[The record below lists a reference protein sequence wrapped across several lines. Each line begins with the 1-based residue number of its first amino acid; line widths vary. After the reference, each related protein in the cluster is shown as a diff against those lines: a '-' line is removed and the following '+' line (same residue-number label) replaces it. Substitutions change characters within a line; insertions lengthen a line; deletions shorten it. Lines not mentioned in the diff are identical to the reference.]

1 MVLGSLEV
9 LMMAMSHISLSRLQ
23 IPRQMSVCTVV
34 VVCIFLAIG
43 ALGWALFVVLDA
55 FGATQTASA
64 WGQAVGSLSAVF
76 TALYVANKQARDTAH
91 ARRRRD
97 EVAMKLVCGVAKRA
111 DAVSSLLFTNFQQIQ
126 NGDEALK
133 TEILTTVEEQL
144 LALRGINP
152 IELPLPE
159 MVEPFLKING
169 CSTLART
176 WALAFSILRNALY
189 KALRLPCFCKCNA
202 GLQSAK

>member
-1 MVLGSLEV
+1 MK
-9 LMMAMSHISLSRLQ
+9 RLQ
-23 IPRQMSVCTVV
+23 IPTQMGVYTVV
-34 VVCIFLAIG
+34 VVWGFLAIG

-64 WGQAVGSLSAVF
+64 WVQAVGSLSAVF
-76 TALYVANKQARDTAH
+76 TAVYVANKQARDTAQ

-97 EVAMKLVCGVAKRA
+97 EVAMKLVCGVAARA
-111 DAVSSLLFTNFQQIQ
+111 AAVSSLLFTNFQQMQ
-126 NGDEALK
+126 DADEALK

-159 MVEPFLKING
+159 MVEPFLKIRG
-169 CSTLART
+169 ALEQSIIFAQLLSRKEVIDRMRCATVLAINSQATRI
-176 WALAFSILRNALY
+176 AASQLSDMKLD
-189 KALRLPCFCKCNA
+189 
-202 GLQSAK
+202 

>member
-1 MVLGSLEV
+1 MGVY
-9 LMMAMSHISLSRLQ
+9 
-23 IPRQMSVCTVV
+23 TVV
-34 VVCIFLAIG
+34 VVWIFLAIG

-64 WGQAVGSLSAVF
+64 WVQAVGSLSAVF

-111 DAVSSLLFTNFQQIQ
+111 AAVSSLLFTNFQQMQ

-152 IELPLPE
+152 IELLLPE
-159 MVEPFLKING
+159 MVEPFLKIRG
-169 CSTLART
+169 ALEQSIIFAQLLSRKELIDQMRCATVLAMNSQATRI
-176 WALAFSILRNALY
+176 AASQLSNMKL
-189 KALRLPCFCKCNA
+189 
-202 GLQSAK
+202 G

>member
-1 MVLGSLEV
+1 MGVY
-9 LMMAMSHISLSRLQ
+9 
-23 IPRQMSVCTVV
+23 TVV
-34 VVCIFLAIG
+34 VVWIFLAIG

-64 WGQAVGSLSAVF
+64 WVQAVGSLSAVF
-76 TALYVANKQARDTAH
+76 TALFVANKQARDTAQ

-97 EVAMKLVCGVAKRA
+97 EVAMKLVCGVAVRA
-111 DAVSSLLFTNFQQIQ
+111 AAVSSLLFTNFQQMQ
-126 NGDEALK
+126 DGDEALK

-159 MVEPFLKING
+159 MVEPFLKIRG
-169 CSTLART
+169 HLS
-176 WALAFSILRNALY
+176 
-189 KALRLPCFCKCNA
+189 KALSLLNCFREKRL
-202 GLQSAK
+202 

>member
-1 MVLGSLEV
+1 
-9 LMMAMSHISLSRLQ
+9 MSKLQ
-23 IPRQMSVCTVV
+23 IPSQMGVYTVV
-34 VVCIFLAIG
+34 VVWIFLAIG

-64 WGQAVGSLSAVF
+64 WVQAVGSLSAVF

-111 DAVSSLLFTNFQQIQ
+111 AAVSSLLFTNFQQMQ

-152 IELPLPE
+152 IELLLPE
-159 MVEPFLKING
+159 MVEPFLKIRG
-169 CSTLART
+169 ALEQSIIFAQLLSRKELIDQMRCATVLAMNSQATRI
-176 WALAFSILRNALY
+176 AASQLSNMKL
-189 KALRLPCFCKCNA
+189 
-202 GLQSAK
+202 G